1 MNAEMVN
8 YASGT
13 AARPARS
20 ERTKIPVKCRRRNRF
35 IPAFLAGTAVLAILS
50 LLYLDIDWAKMASR
64 VPDIGLVFWDLFHLD
79 FSNMDLI
86 LSSLVETISIAVL
99 SLLYSLVLGILF
111 GMLAARN
118 IFRLSWLSV
127 LTQSFF
133 TFLRAVPTPV
143 WVLLMLVCLGMGPEA
158 GVAGLCVHTTAFFTK
173 SFAQSFESIPDE
185 TIEAL
190 EVTGASRLSI
200 FVNAVLPAALSQ
212 IVAWALECAWRPT
225 SPSAPFW
232 VWWAPVAVATSSPTA
247 SRATITVPPGWRSCW
262 CSWWPTASSGS
273 LSGLRKNSI
282 KKFAK
287 LYFSKGTASRLT
299 GGIPQ
304 TVGLLAVPFA
314 EYFERDA

>member
-1 MNAEMVN
+1 MNANAEMVK
-8 YASGT
+8 YTSGT

-35 IPAFLAGTAVLAILS
+35 IPAFLAGTAVLSILS

-79 FSNMDLI
+79 FTNMDLI
-86 LSSLVETISIAVL
+86 FSSLVETISIAVL
-99 SLLYSLVLGILF
+99 SLLYSLILGILF

-118 IFRLSWLSV
+118 IFRLPWLSV

-143 WVLLMLVCLGMGPEA
+143 WVLLMLVCLGMGREA

-173 SFAQSFESIPDE
+173 SFAQSFESIPEE

-212 IVAWALECAWRPT
+212 IVAWAGMRLETNFSECAILGMVGAGGVGYVISNSLQGYDYGT
-225 SPSAPFW
+225 AG
-232 VWWAPVAVATSSPTA
+232 VAILLVFLVAYGIE
-247 SRATITVPPGWRSCW
+247 RFFVRV
-262 CSWWPTASSGS
+262 
-273 LSGLRKNSI
+273 K
-282 KKFAK
+282 KKF
-287 LYFSKGTASRLT
+287 Y
-299 GGIPQ
+299 
-304 TVGLLAVPFA
+304 
-314 EYFERDA
+314 